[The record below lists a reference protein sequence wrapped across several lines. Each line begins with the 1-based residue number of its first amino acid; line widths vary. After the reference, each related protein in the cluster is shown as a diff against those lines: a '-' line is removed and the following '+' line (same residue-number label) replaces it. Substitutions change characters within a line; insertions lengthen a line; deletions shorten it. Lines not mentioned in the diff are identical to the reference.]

1 MHFNRKLGTF
11 KVRRMSGLSILTRD
25 HQALFSFLG
34 RQGETKRKCRC
45 NKIKVI
51 LNGCFGKCQTIIKV
65 GSSVRRRF
73 YIIIRHFF
81 VSYITKGI

>member
-1 MHFNRKLGTF
+1 MHFNRKLGIF
-11 KVRRMSGLSILTRD
+11 KVRRMSGLSFLTRD
-25 HQALFSFLG
+25 QALFSFLG

-65 GSSVRRRF
+65 GSSVRRRC
-73 YIIIRHFF
+73 YIIIGHFF

>member
-11 KVRRMSGLSILTRD
+11 QVRRMNGLSILTRD
-25 HQALFSFLG
+25 QALFWFLG
-34 RQGETKRKCRC
+34 RQGETKESVDVTR
-45 NKIKVI
+45 VI

-65 GSSVRRRF
+65 GSRVRRRC
-73 YIIIRHFF
+73 YIIIRLVF